1 MNLERGSIPLI
12 VLVALSVPGAV
23 TAQVGAASGSFRP
36 YWHVLLAFAVAWI
49 LIAAWAYRIGRKVN
63 RLTAEVDSDSRLP

>member
-1 MNLERGSIPLI
+1 MSPERISILPF
-12 VLVALSVPGAV
+12 VLVALSVPGQV
-23 TAQVGAASGSFRP
+23 TAQFGVSSGSFRP

-63 RLTAEVDSDSRLP
+63 RLTAEVHADSKLP